1 MVRFPRKDQAR
12 ILVALRQLA
21 EDPRPDGC
29 RPVRTAPKGT
39 YRVRMGDYRLV
50 YTVLDEDQLIVVA
63 RVVRRSES
71 TCRDLT

>member
-1 MVRFPRKDQAR
+1 MPA
-12 ILVALRQLA
+12 
-21 EDPRPDGC
+21 GC
-29 RPVRTAPKGT
+29 RPVRYAPKGT

-71 TCRDLT
+71 TYRDLT